1 VVNVKSYGAVGDGLK
16 DDTKAFKQAIDSA
29 AGEFVEVPP
38 GRYVI
43 ESVVTDKPIKLVG
56 TGWQSSFI
64 KSQKPDQDVFTTTST
79 GQCFIEKLGFISSVP
94 RTGGAYV
101 KFDTAQGYNF
111 GSRVTDCNF
120 DNAYAGINF
129 VDAAGWVISGCY
141 FTSYKTA
148 VQVANKNLPDAGDS
162 SITESIFDAGTVPG
176 IGVLQN
182 SSGGLRLTNNKF
194 LNGTYHYLGE
204 FDAPSNTSILVI
216 SGNSSEWASACN
228 IAFNSRNMTT
238 FGLVVIE
245 GNQLSLAPSASGI
258 LLQDAGYD
266 FLNTVTIGDNVFNQG
281 SRSIGLNLVRGKTI
295 TVNTNTFA
303 GNGSSTTG
311 ISFGAKIG
319 SAYVLP
325 QNMQNITTKYAG
337 VSSKVTFPVKL

>member
-1 VVNVKSYGAVGDGLK
+1 VINVKTYGAVGDGLK
-16 DDTKAFKQAIDSA
+16 DDTQAFKQAIDSA

-43 ESVVTDKPIKLVG
+43 ESVTTDKPIKLVG
-56 TGWQSSFI
+56 SGWQASII

-79 GQCFIEKLGFISSVP
+79 GQCFIEKLGFISNVP

-111 GSRVTDCNF
+111 GSRISDCNF
-120 DNAYAGINF
+120 DSAFTGVNF

-141 FTSYKTA
+141 FTNYKTA

-162 SITESIFDAGTVPG
+162 SITESIFDAGAIPG

-204 FDAPSNTSILVI
+204 FDSASSTSILVI
-216 SGNSSEWASACN
+216 SGNSFEWASACN
-228 IAFNSRNMTT
+228 MALNSRNLTT
-238 FGLVVIE
+238 FGLVVVD
-245 GNQLSLAPSASGI
+245 GNEFSISARASGV
-258 LLQDAGYD
+258 LLQDPGYD
-266 FLNTVTIGDNVFNQG
+266 FLNTVMIGNNVFNQ
-281 SRSIGLNLVRGKTI
+281 SAQSTGLNLVRGKTI
-295 TVNTNTFA
+295 TVSTNTFA
-303 GNGSSTTG
+303 GNGTNTTG
-311 ISFGAKIG
+311 IAFGNKIG

-325 QNMQNITTKYAG
+325 QNMQGITTKYAG
-337 VSSKVTFPVKL
+337 INSRVVFPVKP

>member
-1 VVNVKSYGAVGDGLK
+1 MINVKTYGAVGDGLK
-16 DDTKAFKQAIDSA
+16 DDTQAFKQAIDSA

-43 ESVVTDKPIKLVG
+43 ESVTTDKPIKLVG
-56 TGWQSSFI
+56 SGWQTSFI

-79 GQCFIEKLGFISSVP
+79 GQCFIEKLGFISNVP

-101 KFDTAQGYNF
+101 KFDTAQGFNF
-111 GSRVTDCNF
+111 GSRISDCNF
-120 DNAYAGINF
+120 DSAFTGINF

-141 FTSYKTA
+141 FTSYRIA
-148 VQVANKNLPDAGDS
+148 VQIANKNLPDAGDS
-162 SITESIFDAGTVPG
+162 SITESIFDAGNVPG
-176 IGVLQN
+176 IGILQN

-204 FDAPSNTSILVI
+204 FDAPSNTSILVA
-216 SGNSSEWASACN
+216 SGNSFEWASACN
-228 IAFNSRNMTT
+228 MALSSRNLTT
-238 FGLVVIE
+238 FSYVVIE
-245 GNQLSLAPSASGI
+245 GNQFSLAPGASGV
-258 LLQDAGYD
+258 LLQDPGYE

-281 SRSIGLNLVRGKTI
+281 DNSIGLNLIRGKTI

-303 GNGSSTTG
+303 GNGSYTKG
-311 ISFGAKIG
+311 IAFGGKIG

-325 QNMQNITTKYAG
+325 QNMQNVTIKYAG
-337 VSSKVTFPVKL
+337 INSRVVFPVKL